1 MCWGPLRGIMIV
13 LDTMFIHLN
22 KRLMKMVPNYQKKKQ
37 DCSAEAAAGLP
48 CCVMTESFLKANG

>member
-22 KRLMKMVPNYQKKKQ
+22 KRLMKMIPNYQKKKKE
-37 DCSAEAAAGLP
+37 DCSAEAAAGL
-48 CCVMTESFLKANG
+48 L